1 MRIQPTKR
9 IGGERSNLYS
19 KSKFTNWT
27 RFDPF
32 FLEIKAIPDNFPPE
46 YIFEIQADEK
56 IKIFSLDIQAGFI
69 RPFDSKDVVEYLKKV
84 PEEFLKGIGGIYL
97 LGGTSKQR
105 KASFGSLF
113 CYGCYWIGD
122 IYLHA
127 FPEKRMALSF
137 KKRQPNP
144 SILEEYRRANAD
156 IKNIKG
162 ELNISFDIGSLK
174 SFFLR
179 DVLMH
184 EIGHHVD
191 RNNQDKTNR
200 KAEKFAEWFASEY
213 GYRLPAIS
221 SR

>member
-1 MRIQPTKR
+1 MRVQPTKR
-9 IGGERSNLYS
+9 IGGERSNMYS
-19 KSKFTNWT
+19 GSKFTNWA

-32 FLEIKAIPDNFPPE
+32 TLEINSIPDNLRPE
-46 YIFEIQADEK
+46 RIFTIREEE
-56 IKIFSLDIQAGFI
+56 IKIYSLEVQAGFI
-69 RPFDSKDVVEYLKKV
+69 RPFNSKDVTDYLEKV

-97 LGGTSKQR
+97 LGGTKKQK

-113 CYGCYWIGD
+113 RYGCYWGSE

-127 FPEKRMALSF
+127 FPEKRMSLTF
-137 KKRQPNP
+137 KKKQPTP
-144 SILEEYRRANAD
+144 SVLEEYNRANAN

-162 ELNISFDIGSLK
+162 GLNISFDIGSMK

-191 RNNQDKTNR
+191 RENIDRTHKR
-200 KAEKFAEWFASEY
+200 SERFAEWFASEY
-213 GYRLPAIS
+213 GYRLPAVS
-221 SR
+221 SS